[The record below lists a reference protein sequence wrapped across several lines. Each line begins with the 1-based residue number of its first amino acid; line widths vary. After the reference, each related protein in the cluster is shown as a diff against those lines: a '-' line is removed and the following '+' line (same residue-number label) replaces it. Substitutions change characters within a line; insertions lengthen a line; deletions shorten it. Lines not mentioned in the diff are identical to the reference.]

1 MLVTFLKDFSPNE
14 ELTFCAS
21 AKRSVSEKWLK
32 NVPQRFGWRVATPP
46 PTPPPRI
53 KVNGLMRHQPGI
65 RWSSPCPYSL
75 SPLSTPVSRVN
86 PNNCHCRQ
94 SASAT
99 VSATVFSRRPKSQR
113 IDSQVLQLEA
123 GDGTWSWNCHSAAD
137 GACWPSNVRAKH
149 LD

>member
-1 MLVTFLKDFSPNE
+1 VPVLSVQCPKSGSKTCHKDLAGVVPRPHRRPHHAPYQGQWVNA
-14 ELTFCAS
+14 AS
-21 AKRSVSEKWLK
+21 AGDSV
-32 NVPQRFGWRVATPP
+32 VQPP
-46 PTPPPRI
+46 
-53 KVNGLMRHQPGI
+53 V
-65 RWSSPCPYSL
+65 PYSL

-113 IDSQVLQLEA
+113 IDSRVLQLEA